1 LERERVKREHYLE
14 DLRENL
20 HLNKATLREINDMG
34 PNLQA
39 INKLLE
45 ETELLTQKLRNY
57 YEEYQNINAVLLM
70 EKQMRL

>member
-1 LERERVKREHYLE
+1 LERERVKREHYLD

-34 PNLQA
+34 PNLEA
-39 INKLLE
+39 ISKLLE
-45 ETELLTQKLRNY
+45 ETEVLTQKLRNY